1 MWVRGLKQ
9 EAVFVDVNSLK
20 SHPMWVRGLK
30 RRGLVVTLY
39 AK

>member
-9 EAVFVDVNSLK
+9 ERGLVVFRSRP

-30 RRGLVVTLY
+30 PVLILE
-39 AK
+39 

>member
-9 EAVFVDVNSLK
+9 EIYSNSPGFAG

-30 RRGLVVTLY
+30 LSIKRIEE
-39 AK
+39 